1 MSQLALLR
9 TRANLTQEAVA
20 EALRVDRSAVAKWE
34 TGKAYPKVA
43 KLPQLAALY
52 GCSIDDLFKKRTVP
66 MAVDDR

>member
-34 TGKAYPKVA
+34 TGKAYPKTG

-52 GCSIDDLFKKRTVP
+52 GCSIDDLLRNDRTG
-66 MAVDDR
+66 